1 VTRFKPDWL
10 LGAAF
15 IAAPFCW
22 YVLSLFLEPVMAF
35 DSVLTQR
42 FALFAIVYP
51 VLEEYIFRGKLQ
63 CVLRQQ
69 SWGQKSILGLSSA
82 NIITS
87 ALFAVFHIVLRPGL
101 WSAGVFLPSLIFGFF
116 RDRYGNIY
124 APIAL
129 HAFYNAGLFV
139 LFIG

>member
-1 VTRFKPDWL
+1 M
-10 LGAAF
+10 
-15 IAAPFCW
+15 
-22 YVLSLFLEPVMAF
+22 FLEPVMAF

-63 CVLRQQ
+63 CILRQQ
-69 SWGQKSILGLSSA
+69 SWGQKSILGLTTA
-82 NIITS
+82 NIINS
-87 ALFAVFHIVLRPGL
+87 AFFAAFHIALRPGL